1 MAKNTSLE
9 NEEPKVPDGPTAL
22 APAPRPAPPEIGEDD
37 DGDEDF
43 EEPSAPGA
51 ARPAKGGNRGGRKPW
66 PELAEEHRLLQERVK
81 ELLAAAAVLARL
93 PYHADRED
101 AYTEYS
107 ITRLGRTVQIRR
119 GEIRRARRA
128 VGLEE

>member
-1 MAKNTSLE
+1 MMAKNTSLE
-9 NEEPKVPDGPTAL
+9 NEEPKVPDGPTA
-22 APAPRPAPPEIGEDD
+22 PAPRPAPVEIGEDN

-43 EEPSAPGA
+43 EEPSAPGN
-51 ARPAKGGNRGGRKPW
+51 ARPAKAPNKGGRKPW
-66 PELAEEHRLLQERVK
+66 PELAEENRLLQERVQK
-81 ELLAAAAVLARL
+81 LLDAATVLARL

-101 AYTEYS
+101 AYIEYS
-107 ITRLGRTVQIRR
+107 ITRLGRTVRICR